1 MDVMKAR
8 RMMDSE
14 IEQGEKQ
21 QEFVYGEGVASDA
34 DSSSSI
40 DAATEAADVMVAKS
54 AVLVEMMEDL
64 EERLRSR
71 MANMSDPAPVY
82 SRKVRRFQAMNRGD
96 SDSSTSLPDSRSDN
110 GLQDFAEAP
119 SDRADL

>member
-14 IEQGEKQ
+14 IEQVEKQ
-21 QEFVYGEGVASDA
+21 QEFVCGEGVASDA

-40 DAATEAADVMVAKS
+40 DAATEAAGEMAAKS

-64 EERLRSR
+64 EERLRRR

-82 SRKVRRFQAMNRGD
+82 SRKVRRFQAKNRGD
-96 SDSSTSLPDSRSDN
+96 SGSSLPDSRAAN
-110 GLQDFAEAP
+110 GLQDFAGSSSE
-119 SDRADL
+119 RVDL